1 MRVRFVHRAVFVL
14 WLICQLS
21 ICPANEIPDPN
32 NSTKYLDAVRES
44 DDDASEVLHR
54 DTQDYVFPDANE
66 LPSQKGLP
74 DPFIMSDGSRVKTKE
89 DWRKQRDY
97 LRAMLTYYQ
106 YGHMPPKPKD
116 IMTRGRTSTTIYG
129 GHAMW
134 TTLEIVISRKGKEL
148 RIRAGMLRPN
158 KPGKYPVIIKN
169 DEFLFD
175 ASEIEQPEI
184 RRIYEGRR
192 EQIDEVVR
200 REAMKRSYVICKF
213 IRTDLALDD
222 LEHRNNRDAGI
233 FTLYPQYDWGT
244 IAAWAWGYQVVLDIL
259 KQELCIDMNKIA
271 ATGHA
276 RGGKA
281 ALCAGIY
288 DERILITAPHV
299 SGTGGAGSWRFFD
312 PERPPL
318 GLLVYRVWGGEYFW
332 VPRLFSFTGRE
343 DRMPFDA
350 HFAKALIAPRVFLNT
365 YAREDYSPNPYGA
378 YLTHLAA
385 QSVFKLLGVEE
396 NCLIHWRDGSDHNQ
410 TEEDWLALFD
420 VCDKGF
426 FGKEINRRFNDNPF
440 PRLYQFDVPVDL
452 NSGGI
457 TSLHWAVEL
466 GRKDLV
472 ELLIARGVAIN
483 VKNSRGQT
491 PLDIAIRRNREDII
505 ELLITKGART
515 PSIHMAVQA
524 GVLTAVKTFLEE
536 GVDINLKDNRGNTP
550 LHYAVEQGH
559 KDIVELLLAKGADVN
574 AEPGNQTPLHWAI
587 GQQHKEM
594 IEWLLA
600 RGANPNA
607 DGGDYWGTPL
617 HWAVWWWDV
626 DTALL
631 LVSHG
636 SDIHLKTQK
645 YPYSPLFDSVL
656 QGHPAMAEALVTKTG
671 DTRAAKW
678 APLLATAA
686 SGDLQAME
694 DMLAK
699 GTDVNAKSERGLSAL
714 HSAAV
719 FGHKDIVELL
729 IEKGADVNAKAERSM
744 WDEGMTAL
752 HGSCLKGGKGVA
764 ELLIAKEADVNAK
777 TKNGYT
783 PLHVAVAR
791 GYRDVAELLVDRGAD
806 VNAKSNEGETP
817 LSIAEEE
824 GRTEIVE
831 LLRKHGAEE

>member
-200 REAMKRSYVICKF
+200 REAIRRGYVILKF
-213 IRTDLALDD
+213 VRSDLAVDEKYFGAD
-222 LEHRNNRDAGI
+222 IIPDQKGSERKRI
-233 FTLYPQYDWGT
+233 FLMYPEYDWGT
-244 IAAWAWGYQVVLDIL
+244 IAAWAWGYRIAIDII
-259 KQELCIDMNKIA
+259 EREPFADINKIVA
-271 ATGHA
+271 AGTA

-281 ALCAGIY
+281 ALCAGIF
-288 DERILITAPHV
+288 DERIAITAPHV
-299 SGTGGAGSWRFFD
+299 SGLGGAGSWKFFD
-312 PERPPL
+312 PEQYPC
-318 GLLVYRVWGGEYFW
+318 GLLVYKLWGGEYFW

-343 DRMPFDA
+343 DRLPFDA

-365 YAREDYSPNPYGA
+365 YAREDYGPNPYGA

-385 QSVFKLLGVEE
+385 QPVFKLLGVEE
-396 NCLIHWRDGSDHNQ
+396 NCLIHWRDGSDHGQN
-410 TEEDWLALFD
+410 EEDWLTLFD
-420 VCDKGF
+420 VCDKVF
-426 FGKEINRRFNDNPF
+426 FGKETTRTFNDNPF
-440 PRLYQFDVPVDL
+440 PDRYQFDVLVDL

-524 GVLTAVKTFLEE
+524 GALGGVKTFLEE
-536 GVDINLKDNRGNTP
+536 GVDINLKDDRGNIP

-559 KDIVELLLAKGADVN
+559 KDIAEFLIAKGADIESKNQAGYTPLCTAVMRQNKDLVRLLVDKGADVN
-574 AEPGNQTPLHWAI
+574 SRCNWGQTPLFWASEQ
-587 GQQHKEM
+587 GRK
-594 IEWLLA
+594 
-600 RGANPNA
+600 
-607 DGGDYWGTPL
+607 
-617 HWAVWWWDV
+617 AV
-626 DTALL
+626 T
-631 LVSHG
+631 
-636 SDIHLKTQK
+636 
-645 YPYSPLFDSVL
+645 
-656 QGHPAMAEALVTKTG
+656 
-671 DTRAAKW
+671 
-678 APLLATAA
+678 
-686 SGDLQAME
+686 
-694 DMLAK
+694 
-699 GTDVNAKSERGLSAL
+699 
-714 HSAAV
+714 
-719 FGHKDIVELL
+719 ELL
-729 IEKGADVNAKAERSM
+729 ITKGADINVKDNHGR
-744 WDEGMTAL
+744 TAL
-752 HGSCLKGGKGVA
+752 SYA
-764 ELLIAKEADVNAK
+764 Q
-777 TKNGYT
+777 
-783 PLHVAVAR
+783 
-791 GYRDVAELLVDRGAD
+791 
-806 VNAKSNEGETP
+806 
-817 LSIAEEE
+817 EE
-824 GRTEIVE
+824 GHTEIVE
-831 LLRKHGAEE
+831 LLRKHGAKE